1 MIKINEQISLDDD
14 EISLTFVRASGP
26 GGQNVNKLATAT
38 QLRFDARQSPQL
50 APPVLE
56 RLERLAGQ
64 RMTKDGVIIIFA
76 DRFRTQERNK
86 ADAIARLVDLIA
98 RAAIAPKPRRPTR
111 PTLASKVRR
120 VDEKSRRGV
129 VKTLRRN
136 RPPDD

>member
-1 MIKINEQISLDDD
+1 M
-14 EISLTFVRASGP
+14 
-26 GGQNVNKLATAT
+26 
-38 QLRFDARQSPQL
+38 RFDARQSPQL

-86 ADAIARLVDLIA
+86 ADAIARLVELIA

-136 RPPDD
+136 RPPDE

>member
-1 MIKINEQISLDDD
+1 MIKINDQIWLDED
-14 EISLTFVRASGP
+14 EILLTFVRASGP

-50 APPVLE
+50 AAPVLA

-129 VKTLRRN
+129 VKSLRRN